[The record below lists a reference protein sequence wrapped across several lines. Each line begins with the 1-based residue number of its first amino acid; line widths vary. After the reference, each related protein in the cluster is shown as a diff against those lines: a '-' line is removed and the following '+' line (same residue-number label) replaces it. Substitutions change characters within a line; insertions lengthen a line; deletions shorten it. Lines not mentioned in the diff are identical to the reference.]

1 MRYHLAERG
10 GFSWNRLKDDRSVYG
25 SGIHGEGILLPETSV
40 SGLSLSFRYN
50 PGYYPADAEGQEKRG
65 KEEERE
71 KDRGGEEKGRDRQR
85 VVSSVGKVDTWPAR
99 SSKVS
104 SMLTDLSIGSPRTI
118 SLPIPFRFF
127 DPQILSKMNVSVA
140 SSTRP

>member
-1 MRYHLAERG
+1 MIDL
-10 GFSWNRLKDDRSVYG
+10 FMVSG
-25 SGIHGEGILLPETSV
+25 SGGGILLPETSV
-40 SGLSLSFRYN
+40 SGLSLSFCYN

-104 SMLTDLSIGSPRTI
+104 SMLTDLSIASPRTI
-118 SLPIPFRFF
+118 SLPIPFRFS
-127 DPQILSKMNVSVA
+127 DSQILSKP
-140 SSTRP
+140 R